1 MMIFKAMIFALL
13 LVIAIEL
20 NDISDV
26 LMGEKDDEKSR

>member
-1 MMIFKAMIFALL
+1 MMFKAMIFALL

-26 LMGEKDDEKSR
+26 LMEKKDDEKNR